1 MQIGS
6 KHRLKIKLGTLS
18 APKRGQVGSKTLF
31 LVRGT
36 PTFGSLFDKK
46 LRFKGPKGVQ
56 LGHQMG
62 PKTRFLG

>member
-1 MQIGS
+1 MQLGS
-6 KHRLKIKLGTLS
+6 KNCFQMLLGTLS

-46 LRFKGPKGVQ
+46 LRFKGAKGVQ
-56 LGHQMG
+56 LGLQMG
-62 PKTRFLG
+62 PKTRF

>member
-1 MQIGS
+1 MQLGS
-6 KHRLKIKLGTLS
+6 KNCFQMLLGTLS

-46 LRFKGPKGVQ
+46 LRFKGAKGIQ
-56 LGHQMG
+56 LGLQMD
-62 PKTRFLG
+62 PKTRF